1 MGVQAM
7 SEVVSDYELKMMEMV
22 INKYLDETASITEQY
37 LKKIEANRDQVV
49 WDLVTRIYSE
59 SGHKLELSIVRDVV
73 NSRIESIKFQ
83 LPAEKERLASIYAQ
97 RVAEEKARLAAEK
110 ERLAAEKA
118 CWAAEMARRSAAED
132 ARLKAEKAR
141 LKAEAEEK
149 LLAVAAKEARERA
162 EIASVVGRLGGNES
176 KYKVFVRVKKIACE
190 QLSVDENKVSLDSH
204 LEDDLNADGL
214 DLIEL
219 IMALE
224 EEFDIE
230 IPDEEAK
237 NILGINTDID
247 SVMHQIK
254 EPKSNIGTINRSQQS
269 YRLENRSVSSFSTI
283 PSDSPTKEV
292 EKIGLIKNLVDLIY
306 EKISV

>member
-110 ERLAAEKA
+110 A

-132 ARLKAEKAR
+132 AR

-162 EIASVVGRLGGNES
+162 EIASVVGRLEGNES

-190 QLSVDENKVSLDSH
+190 QLQVDENKVSLDSH

-219 IMALE
+219 VMALE

-230 IPDEEAK
+230 IPDEEVK
-237 NILGINTDID
+237 NILGIDIDID
-247 SVMHQIK
+247 SVIRQINV
-254 EPKSNIGTINRSQQS
+254 PKSNIGTINRSQQI
-269 YRLENRSVSSFSTI
+269 YRLENSSFSSFSTI